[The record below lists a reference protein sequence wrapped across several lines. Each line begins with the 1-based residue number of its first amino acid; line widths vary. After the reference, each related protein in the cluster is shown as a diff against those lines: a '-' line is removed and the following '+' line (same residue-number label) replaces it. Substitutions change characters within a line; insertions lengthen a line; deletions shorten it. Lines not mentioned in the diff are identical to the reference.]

1 MNKHLS
7 YNVYYNSDCKK
18 TFSIS
23 MNFDIDLFNSYYYV
37 IIIISLYFRIYVL
50 LYVHYS
56 QINGSNTKLIII

>member
-1 MNKHLS
+1 
-7 YNVYYNSDCKK
+7 
-18 TFSIS
+18 

-37 IIIISLYFRIYVL
+37 IIIISLYFRIHVL